1 MICRYLV
8 RYLRQSGC
16 NAVYQKWIE
25 TGCRNLKIGLGH
37 PYRFSKACSPHLAAR
52 IARRKIDPA
61 KIKASFR
68 KMEKKFDCVVVEGIG
83 GALVPYNSKNLVIDI
98 AKELNLPVLLVA
110 GNKLG
115 AINHILL
122 TLEALESRKLEILGI
137 IFNNLEEQDRTILRD
152 NPRIV
157 EKLSKV
163 KVLGIFPWIS
173 GRKKI

>member
-1 MICRYLV
+1 
-8 RYLRQSGC
+8 
-16 NAVYQKWIE
+16 
-25 TGCRNLKIGLGH
+25 
-37 PYRFSKACSPHLAAR
+37 
-52 IARRKIDPA
+52 
-61 KIKASFR
+61 
-68 KMEKKFDCVVVEGIG
+68 MEKKFDCVVVEGIG